1 MLNYGALRAE
11 LAKPAYSAMTD
22 AQAANALRTTSASNE
37 DAISTASVARLWA
50 RRNVLGV
57 ARERA
62 TRAALTP
69 AQRALAWQAIE
80 MVERDGFADLDPRDP
95 AKRSALVAFLD
106 ALVAD
111 GVMVAGDKT
120 ATLALALPARTI
132 AEAIGCGDMM
142 AMDAASAASVVAY
155 ARAQGV

>member
-1 MLNYGALRAE
+1 MVDYVRLKTE
-11 LAKPAYSAMTD
+11 LALPAYSAMTD
-22 AQAANALRTTSASNE
+22 AQAANAIRTTMASNE
-37 DAISTASVARLWA
+37 DAISTASVGRLWA

-62 TRAALTP
+62 NRTTLTP

-80 MVERDGFADLDPRDP
+80 MVEQDGFADLDPRDP
-95 AKRSALVAFLD
+95 AKRTALVAFLD

-120 ATLALALPARTI
+120 ATLALAVPARTI
-132 AEAIGCGDMM
+132 AEAIGCGHML
-142 AMDAASAASVVAY
+142 AMNAASAERVVAY
-155 ARAQGV
+155 ARSLGV

>member
-1 MLNYGALRAE
+1 MVDYVALRVE
-11 LAKPAYSAMTD
+11 LAKPAYSALTD

-37 DAISTASVARLWA
+37 DAISTASVGRLWA

-62 TRAALTP
+62 SRAALTP

-95 AKRSALVAFLD
+95 AKRAALVAFLD

-120 ATLALALPARTI
+120 ATLALALPARSI

-142 AMDAASAASVVAY
+142 AMDAASAAGVVAY

>member
-1 MLNYGALRAE
+1 MLDYSALRVE
-11 LAKPAYSAMTD
+11 LAKPAYTALTD
-22 AQAANALRTTSASNE
+22 AQAATALTTTFTSNE
-37 DAISTASVARLWA
+37 DAISTAAVARLWA

-62 TRAALTP
+62 GRAALTI
-69 AQRALAWQAIE
+69 AQRERAWQVIE

-95 AKRSALVAFLD
+95 AKRAALVAFLD

-111 GVMVAGDKT
+111 GVMVASDKT
-120 ATLALALPARTI
+120 ATLALAVPARTI

-142 AMDAASAASVVAY
+142 AMDAASAERVVAY